1 MNPKGPTDIMF
12 SSPGDY
18 QKLKPHRVPFRSLRY
33 LNTGILVFATI
44 IAIAL
49 LVTTRSKESDQ
60 SSSKVGKNN
69 ILADNYQ
76 DASQSSEKKVLRT
89 KLPVPE
95 TRQFIERI
103 ISAFS
108 EPSLIDYAN
117 QQGLDIPGSVKL
129 LNDSSQ
135 LGVRSGSPSPQ
146 AKRSPPNY

>member
-1 MNPKGPTDIMF
+1 
-12 SSPGDY
+12 
-18 QKLKPHRVPFRSLRY
+18 
-33 LNTGILVFATI
+33 
-44 IAIAL
+44 
-49 LVTTRSKESDQ
+49 
-60 SSSKVGKNN
+60 VGKNN
-69 ILADNYQ
+69 ILADKYQ
-76 DASQSSEKKVLRT
+76 DASQSSEKKVLQT